1 MNTIAGKK
9 LTLKE
14 SRQIVKS
21 VWKNR
26 KKFQNRE
33 QIDGYVFDLV
43 IKMRGEENE
52 KKNRKG
58 GN

>member
-14 SRQIVKS
+14 SRQIVKA

-26 KKFQNRE
+26 KKFQNRN
-33 QIDGYVFDLV
+33 QIDGFVFDLV
-43 IKMRGEENE
+43 IKMRGADNE
-52 KKNRKG
+52 KENYC
-58 GN
+58 

>member
-43 IKMRGEENE
+43 IKMRGEDNE
-52 KKNRKG
+52 KKNYC
-58 GN
+58 